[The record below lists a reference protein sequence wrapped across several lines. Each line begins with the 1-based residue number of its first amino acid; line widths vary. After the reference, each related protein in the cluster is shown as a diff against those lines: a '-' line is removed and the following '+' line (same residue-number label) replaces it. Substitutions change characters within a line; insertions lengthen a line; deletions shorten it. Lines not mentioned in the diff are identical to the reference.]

1 MTVGGPPLGLIE
13 RPLTKGKV
21 DVLFVSLGS
30 TLGLRSADDQL
41 IAALQAAGMSVQV
54 AQVPPKGRNVRT
66 LMLTDLV
73 QAWVSRV
80 AVKRAMVFVEPTVVL
95 CSTTT
100 AALLAP
106 RADVI
111 RFDALAQRSRPGHHG
126 LWQRPLE
133 RRRLRRASALLPWDV
148 ASSDGAPGG
157 LEARTHVV
165 PVAIDP
171 STDPGAERAAAEL
184 LAQWSADGHRPVAV
198 TYAADASKKGLD
210 RLVAAWSQAR
220 TGDETLIVTG
230 RDELPT
236 ELQAALD
243 PERVDAAGTGAGV
256 LCVGRLETAVF
267 RAVVGAVGLL
277 AIAPR
282 REDYGLV
289 QLEALAAGARV
300 VTTTAPG
307 PYAALPLIRG
317 LWPEQVVDD
326 ADDPFALAAALRYA
340 IDARAAAPG
349 GVDASTEAAR
359 QAVAPWSPDAVAAQV
374 AAVVVPLI
382 RR

>member
-1 MTVGGPPLGLIE
+1 MSAGGSPLGFID
-13 RPLTKGKV
+13 RPLERGKV

-30 TLGLRSADDQL
+30 TLGLQAADEQLVQSLRSAGL
-41 IAALQAAGMSVQV
+41 SVHV

-80 AVKRAMVFVEPTVVL
+80 AAGRAMQYVDPAVVL

-111 RFDALAQRSRPGHHG
+111 RFDALAQRSRPGRHG
-126 LWQRPLE
+126 VWQRPLE
-133 RRRLRRASALLPWDV
+133 RRRLRRAKVLLPWD
-148 ASSDGAPGG
+148 AGSLDGAPDG
-157 LEARTHVV
+157 LKDRTHVV
-165 PVAIDP
+165 PVAIDTAP
-171 STDPGAERAAAEL
+171 DAAALGAAEAL
-184 LAQWSADGHRPVAV
+184 LAQWKADGHRVAAV
-198 TYAADASKKGLD
+198 TYAADAAKKGLD
-210 RLVAAWSQAR
+210 RLVAAWGIAR
-220 TGDETLIVTG
+220 RTDETLIVTG
-230 RDELPT
+230 RDALPSGL
-236 ELQAALD
+236 EGQ
-243 PERVDAAGTGAGV
+243 GI
-256 LCVGRLETAVF
+256 LCVGRLDPAVF
-267 RAVVGAVGLL
+267 RALVGAVGLF

-307 PYAALPLIRG
+307 PYAALPLIRE

-326 ADDPFALAAALRYA
+326 ADDPSALAAALRVGL
-340 IDARAAAPG
+340 DARADPSRPDPTAAH
-349 GVDASTEAAR
+349 AQAAVG
-359 QAVAPWSPDAVAAQV
+359 AWSPEAVRTLV
-374 AAVVVPLI
+374 EREIVPLL
-382 RR
+382 RP

>member
-1 MTVGGPPLGLIE
+1 MTSGGPPLGLIE
-13 RPLTKGKV
+13 RPLTRGKV

-30 TLGLRSADDQL
+30 TLGLRVADDQL
-41 IAALQAAGMSVQV
+41 VEALRAAGLTVQI

-80 AVKRAMVFVEPTVVL
+80 AIKRALSFVEPAVIL

-100 AALLAP
+100 TALLAP

-111 RFDALAQRSRPGHHG
+111 RFDALAQRSRPGRHG
-126 LWQRPLE
+126 VWQRPLE
-133 RRRLRRASALLPWDV
+133 RRRLRRADVLLPWDA
-148 ASSDGAPGG
+148 ASLEGAPDG
-157 LEARTHVV
+157 LKERTHVV

-171 STDPGAERAAAEL
+171 ATDDAASTRAAEL
-184 LAQWSADGHRPVAV
+184 LAGWAADGHRAVAV

-210 RLVAAWSQAR
+210 RLVAAWAQAR
-220 TGDETLIVTG
+220 RDDETLIVTG
-230 RDELPT
+230 RDELPA
-236 ELQAALD
+236 ELQAAVD
-243 PERVDAAGTGAGV
+243 PEGGALPHAGIR
-256 LCVGRLETAVF
+256 CVGRLEAPVF
-267 RAVVGAVGLL
+267 RALVAAVGLL

-307 PYAALPLIRG
+307 PYAALPLIRE
-317 LWPEQVVDD
+317 LWPGQVVDD
-326 ADDPFALAAALRYA
+326 ADDPVALAAALRQA
-340 IDARAAAPG
+340 IDAGAAMPAADDPTRAAA
-349 GVDASTEAAR
+349 R
-359 QAVAPWSPDAVAAQV
+359 NAVAPWSPEAVAAQV
-374 AAVVVPLI
+374 ASEIAPLL
-382 RR
+382 RP